1 MLLSEYPTGGNCL
14 SNPTRGNPNMKPLP
28 PHPTHYRQMDDSHRV
43 TVFSRDVDGRTA
55 LHIAARIGRSH
66 LTRVWRL
73 GLGGGGRWYGHT
85 VKPLGTLK
93 VLVFSR
99 GVP

>member
-1 MLLSEYPTGGNCL
+1 
-14 SNPTRGNPNMKPLP
+14 MKPLP

-73 GLGGGGRWYGHT
+73 GLGGVVWAYSETSGDIESARFQQRCP
-85 VKPLGTLK
+85 V
-93 VLVFSR
+93 VN
-99 GVP
+99 